1 MILSTSKNR
10 KETGGLPTIPDHSE
24 IASSLQLLGR
34 LPHDRVLF
42 EFWYLY
48 QAGLRVRNMDDTNT
62 RMHPRTF
69 ETLYQVKFAASQSL
83 HPIKRSSIAQEALL
97 FLSAMANPDG
107 HMIGWMYEGKAIANC
122 PGFGLT
128 RRPAALSSSLESMA
142 SKSKA
147 PMASLTGPSL
157 DIVHDES
164 YCELLQTTID
174 AEHQGTISPAG
185 RLFKPNP
192 LRSAIPAGLE
202 GSSTSSIDP
211 ASLAAPT
218 SASRHGSCETAL
230 SGAAF
235 SETAVGLGAFESSER
250 IDSLSRAQTIT
261 GKHFFSEESRASLI
275 FPLINFSLI
284 YFEHASATEHFTSP
298 SADLISLESPT
309 PLKNSNARTEA
320 QNVHAREGKQHPA
333 VEETACS
340 TVEPDHSHQ
349 LAPQD
354 DPTQLPSSHGCLL
367 KESDDAPDPLKPCS
381 GEEKQLTAINPNAR
395 TRATKP
401 AKPLVEV
408 LATQCIL
415 SLRSTT
421 PIIRVAHM
429 FVFY

>member
-1 MILSTSKNR
+1 MAR
-10 KETGGLPTIPDHSE
+10 KP
-24 IASSLQLLGR
+24 
-34 LPHDRVLF
+34 
-42 EFWYLY
+42 
-48 QAGLRVRNMDDTNT
+48 
-62 RMHPRTF
+62 
-69 ETLYQVKFAASQSL
+69 
-83 HPIKRSSIAQEALL
+83 
-97 FLSAMANPDG
+97 
-107 HMIGWMYEGKAIANC
+107 
-122 PGFGLT
+122 
-128 RRPAALSSSLESMA
+128 
-142 SKSKA
+142 
-147 PMASLTGPSL
+147 
-157 DIVHDES
+157 
-164 YCELLQTTID
+164 QTTQTLKPKLQHCHKPLLRRVPSGRGCPPLRSRGLVRL
-174 AEHQGTISPAG
+174 AERLEHQGTISPAG

-250 IDSLSRAQTIT
+250 IDSLT
-261 GKHFFSEESRASLI
+261 
-275 FPLINFSLI
+275 
-284 YFEHASATEHFTSP
+284 TEHFTSP

-421 PIIRVAHM
+421 PIIHVAHM